1 MEAILITALIEK
13 GGMWGIIA
21 ALCFFWTVYREN
33 LRAAPV
39 IPDKTD
45 ELKECQQKII
55 ELNSLLA
62 QKTEQISNINKERV
76 DDLKELLE
84 EYYKL
89 VHDSNV
95 AMEKIKIILETK
107 RGR

>member
-1 MEAILITALIEK
+1 METILITALLEK

-33 LRAAPV
+33 SKS
-39 IPDKTD
+39 IPDQTD
-45 ELKECQQKII
+45 ELKECQQKIV
-55 ELNSLLA
+55 ELNMLLA
-62 QKTEQISNINKERV
+62 QKTEQISHLNKERV